1 MMSKQYILKDIEK
14 LKKANDFLK
23 PLFANIKNYKS
34 EEGTSYPVGIPNFS
48 YRDKFQVN
56 YNEMCIDILEYFA
69 EKLGDKG
76 ELNIG
81 KYFTCWLDMRDAGIR
96 IGFSLNDEFES
107 KLYDEVFGSHSTIYE
122 WTEKHI
128 LPLLSLIA
136 NKYLDFEDTIEFFE
150 RIGTECGRNDRRL
163 AWDASTY
170 TKGAD
175 AAKKIIDNIFKLA
188 EDEEVLKDID
198 EVLDVYFGKVFKYNK
213 EEN

>member
-1 MMSKQYILKDIEK
+1 MSNKYILKDIEK

-34 EEGTSYPVGIPNFS
+34 EEGTSYPVEIPNFS
-48 YRDKFQVN
+48 YRDEFQVN

-81 KYFTCWLDMRDAGIR
+81 KYFTCWMDVCETRIR
-96 IGFSLNDEFES
+96 IGFSLNDELES

-128 LPLLSLIA
+128 LPLLSLVT
-136 NKYLDFEDTIEFFE
+136 NKYLDFEDTIDFFE
-150 RIGTECGRNDRRL
+150 RIGTEGGSNDLRL
-163 AWDASTY
+163 SWDASTY
-170 TKGAD
+170 AKGVTV
-175 AAKKIIDNIFKLA
+175 AKKIIDNIFKLA

-198 EVLDVYFGKVFKYNK
+198 EVLDVYFEKVFKYNK